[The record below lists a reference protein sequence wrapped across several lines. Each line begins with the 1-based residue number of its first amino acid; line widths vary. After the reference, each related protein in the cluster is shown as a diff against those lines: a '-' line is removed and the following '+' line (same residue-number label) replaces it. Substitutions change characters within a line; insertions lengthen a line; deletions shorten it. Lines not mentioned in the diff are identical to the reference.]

1 MGVYD
6 PWCIGGD
13 FNVIRFPKERNRVGK
28 ISSSMRR
35 FSHIID
41 ELELKDLP
49 LQGGSFIWRG
59 GLDNQRMARLDK
71 FLVTDDWDAHFGG
84 EGLYRD

>member
-1 MGVYD
+1 M
-6 PWCIGGD
+6 
-13 FNVIRFPKERNRVGK
+13 IRFPEERNRVGK